1 MENQEQ
7 YELWHKDPKN
17 WKFGVFY
24 YNPEDKR
31 TFPPKRI
38 KSMGHTINF
47 ADTKS
52 VVGLV
57 LFLSFVAWLV
67 LFTNFNTQN

>member
-1 MENQEQ
+1 MEDQNQ
-7 YELWHKDPKN
+7 YEAWRKDPKN
-17 WKFGVFY
+17 WKFGIFY

-38 KSMGHTINF
+38 KEMGWTINF

-52 VVGLV
+52 VVALV
-57 LFLSFVAWLV
+57 LFLVFVGWVILY
-67 LFTNFNTQN
+67 TNFKTN

>member
-17 WKFGVFY
+17 WKFVVFY
-24 YNPEDKR
+24 YNPEDNR

-38 KSMGHTINF
+38 KSMGLTINF
-47 ADTKS
+47 ANTKS
-52 VVGLV
+52 VVALV
-57 LFLSFVAWLV
+57 LFLAFVAWVV